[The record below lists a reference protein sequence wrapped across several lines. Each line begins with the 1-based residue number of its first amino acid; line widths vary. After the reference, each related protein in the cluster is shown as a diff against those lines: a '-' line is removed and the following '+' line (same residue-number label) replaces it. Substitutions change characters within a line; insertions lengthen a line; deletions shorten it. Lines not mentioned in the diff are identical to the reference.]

1 MRGLQSRHVD
11 DTTPAPV
18 TAYLRH
24 LEVERRMA
32 ANTLDAYRRDLRR
45 LAAFAVR
52 EGKDVADLE
61 RRDLEAAV
69 RESMSEGRTATSTA
83 RFVAGVRGFYR
94 FLRIGGRIARNPAE
108 ELQAPRGLQTL
119 PKFLTMEQVD

>member
-1 MRGLQSRHVD
+1 MRGLQSRNVD
-11 DTTPAPV
+11 VTAPASI

-32 ANTLDAYRRDLRR
+32 ANTLDAYRRDLLR
-45 LAAFAVR
+45 LASFAAR
-52 EGKDVADLE
+52 EEKDVVGLE

-83 RFVAGVRGFYR
+83 RFVACVRGFYR
-94 FLRIGGRIARNPAE
+94 FLRIGGRIARILVKNGQPVE
-108 ELQAPRGLQTL
+108 YGQPLMLVEPL
-119 PKFLTMEQVD
+119 

>member
-32 ANTLDAYRRDLRR
+32 SNTLDAYRRDLRR

-108 ELQAPRGLQTL
+108 DLQAPRGLQA
-119 PKFLTMEQVD
+119 PRR